1 MCTVRIYEYNF
12 LLYSY
17 NVCHVNVFLRSV
29 VLRAQIKE
37 ACFWGDAFVMSGSD
51 CGHVYV
57 WERASG
63 RLVQLL
69 EADRHVVN
77 CLQPHPQLPC
87 ASSSSSSSCCSH
99 LPRVALK
106 ATRPHTRTRTRTP
119 IHLHSIARPSP
130 PSIVQSSDSQIAVR
144 TFSDMSPIL
153 VCLIAVLA
161 TSGIDYDVKL
171 WAPLAEH
178 STFDAALADEV
189 PPPLAYALWPF
200 PLSPTARAI
209 RTTAFTHWQSKHTSI
224 FTNLYRFYAHATNL
238 CQLKQDLHWLLKIF
252 SWLHRIKDYSWQ

>member
-106 ATRPHTRTRTRTP
+106 ATRPPHAHAHAHP
-119 IHLHSIARPSP
+119 NPSP
-130 PSIVQSSDSQIAVR
+130 LDRQAIATIYCTIVW
-144 TFSDMSPIL
+144 FSDCCANLLWYEPDPRLLNRSARHERHRLRREALGAARRAQHLRRSARRRGAPTSGLCPLAFSPLPHCSCYSHNSFHTLTIEAHFYFHQFISIL
-153 VCLIAVLA
+153 CARHKLMPIEARFTLIA
-161 TSGIDYDVKL
+161 
-171 WAPLAEH
+171 
-178 STFDAALADEV
+178 
-189 PPPLAYALWPF
+189 
-200 PLSPTARAI
+200 
-209 RTTAFTHWQSKHTSI
+209 
-224 FTNLYRFYAHATNL
+224 
-238 CQLKQDLHWLLKIF
+238 
-252 SWLHRIKDYSWQ
+252 